1 MKYQLYIVKELKNKN
16 EREALFKFDEFKS
29 MVQLLYQWAQQ
40 QAQAQAQKQVS
51 FNWARYNNVRNL
63 FMIYVNLLSMC
74 NTFGHTLI
82 W

>member
-51 FNWARYNNVRNL
+51 FN
-63 FMIYVNLLSMC
+63 
-74 NTFGHTLI
+74 
-82 W
+82 